1 MSDIPLK
8 KVFTNLLVLKKKRKK
23 KDFSNHI
30 VIERYLGKIGIN
42 TK

>member
-1 MSDIPLK
+1 M
-8 KVFTNLLVLKKKRKK
+8 LVLKKKKK
-23 KDFSNHI
+23 KDFSNHV